1 MKKSFTFPVSWKKD
15 IFGPDGNEIPMPSS
29 SPAGIGS
36 LTRLRELRP
45 RLADAERRL
54 ATYILRHP
62 RQVLDSSITLVA
74 GRARVSEATVVR
86 LCRRIGCRGYQ
97 DLRIKLAGDLVL
109 PPRQIYEEIEP
120 DDDSSAVKRKVFG
133 ISIRALE
140 ETLDVLDDRALESA
154 VEAIT
159 AARRV
164 DFYGVGA
171 SGIVAM
177 DAQQKFLRIGI
188 DAQAFVDPHVQ
199 AASAALL
206 RRGDVAV
213 GISDSGSTRDTVHSL
228 GVARAAGATTVA
240 ITRYGPSPIDKVA
253 QIRLHT
259 ISSEGGIR
267 GAAIASRMAQLAVV
281 DAITMSVA
289 LHRYEQTLA
298 ALRATRD
305 AVADKK
311 F

>member
-1 MKKSFTFPVSWKKD
+1 MKNPFVSTTVHEKD
-15 IFGPDGNEIPMPSS
+15 IFAPLQKSTTMP
-29 SPAGIGS
+29 PVRHTGIGS
-36 LTRLRELRP
+36 LTRLRELQP

-97 DLRIKLAGDLVL
+97 DLRIRLAADLVL
-109 PPRQIYEEIEP
+109 PPRQIYEEIES
-120 DDDSSAVKRKVFG
+120 DDDSPAVKRKVFG

-188 DAQAFVDPHVQ
+188 DAQAFVDPHMQ
-199 AASAALL
+199 AVSAALL

-213 GISDSGSTRDTVHSL
+213 GISDSGSTRDTVHAL
-228 GVARAAGATTVA
+228 GVAQAAGATTAA

-253 QIRLHT
+253 DIRLHT
-259 ISSEGGIR
+259 TSSEGGIR

-281 DAITMSVA
+281 DAVTMSVA
-289 LHRYEQTLA
+289 LQRYEQTLA

-305 AVADKK
+305 AVAEKK

>member
-1 MKKSFTFPVSWKKD
+1 MMPPVRH
-15 IFGPDGNEIPMPSS
+15 
-29 SPAGIGS
+29 AGIGS

-62 RQVLDSSITLVA
+62 RQILDSSITLVA

-97 DLRIKLAGDLVL
+97 DLRIRLAADLVL
-109 PPRQIYEEIEP
+109 PPRQIYDEIDP
-120 DDDSSAVKRKVFG
+120 GDDCPAVKRKVFG

-140 ETLDVLDDRALESA
+140 ETLDVLEDGALEAA
-154 VEAIT
+154 VEAIA
-159 AARRV
+159 AARQV

-177 DAQQKFLRIGI
+177 DAQQKLLRIGI
-188 DAQAFVDPHVQ
+188 AAQAFVDPHVQ

-213 GISDSGSTRDTVHSL
+213 GISHSGSTRDTVHAL
-228 GVARAAGATTVA
+228 GVARSAGATTVA
-240 ITRYGPSPIDKVA
+240 ITRYGPSPIEAVA

-259 ISSEGGIR
+259 ISTEGGIR

-289 LHRYEQTLA
+289 LRRYEETLA

-305 AVADKK
+305 AVAEKK

>member
-1 MKKSFTFPVSWKKD
+1 MA
-15 IFGPDGNEIPMPSS
+15 
-29 SPAGIGS
+29 PAAPQNGLGS

-74 GRARVSEATVVR
+74 DRARVSEATVVR

-97 DLRIKLAGDLVL
+97 DLRIRLAADLVV
-109 PPRQIYEEIEP
+109 PPRQLYQDIEP
-120 DDDSSAVKRKVFG
+120 GDDGPAVKQKVFAL
-133 ISIRALE
+133 SVRALE
-140 ETLDVLDDRALESA
+140 ETLDVLDDAALERA
-154 VEAIT
+154 AAAIA

-171 SGIVAM
+171 SGIVAL

-188 DAQAFVDPHVQ
+188 EAQAFVDPHLQ

-213 GISDSGSTRDTVHSL
+213 GISESGSTRDTVHAL
-228 GVARAAGATTVA
+228 GVARAAGAVTVA
-240 ITRYGPSPIDKVA
+240 VTRYGPSPIVKVA
-253 QIRLHT
+253 AVRLHT
-259 ISSEGGIR
+259 LSRESGIR
-267 GAAIASRMAQLAVV
+267 GGALASRIAQLAVI
-281 DAITMSVA
+281 DALMMTVA
-289 LHRYEQTLA
+289 LRRYDVTLA

-305 AVADKK
+305 AVAEKK

>member
-1 MKKSFTFPVSWKKD
+1 MKDSFTPTAWCEKDFFAPPQKTTMMPPVRH
-15 IFGPDGNEIPMPSS
+15 
-29 SPAGIGS
+29 AGIGS

-62 RQVLDSSITLVA
+62 RQILDSSITLVA

-97 DLRIKLAGDLVL
+97 DLRIRLAADLVL
-109 PPRQIYEEIEP
+109 PPRQIYDEIDP
-120 DDDSSAVKRKVFG
+120 GDDCPAVKRKVFG

-140 ETLDVLDDRALESA
+140 ETLDVLEDGALEAA
-154 VEAIT
+154 VEAIA
-159 AARRV
+159 AARQV

-177 DAQQKFLRIGI
+177 DAQQKLLRIGI
-188 DAQAFVDPHVQ
+188 AAQAFVDPHVQ

-213 GISDSGSTRDTVHSL
+213 GISHSGSTRDTVHAL
-228 GVARAAGATTVA
+228 GVARSAGATTVA
-240 ITRYGPSPIDKVA
+240 ITRYGPSPIEAVA

-259 ISSEGGIR
+259 ISTEGGIR

-289 LHRYEQTLA
+289 LRRYEETLA

-305 AVADKK
+305 AVAEKK

>member
-1 MKKSFTFPVSWKKD
+1 MAPTLTQT
-15 IFGPDGNEIPMPSS
+15 GM
-29 SPAGIGS
+29 GS
-36 LTRLRELRP
+36 LTRLREMRP
-45 RLADAERRL
+45 RLAEAERRL

-62 RQVLDSSITLVA
+62 RLVLDSSITLVA
-74 GRARVSEATVVR
+74 DRARVSEATVVR

-97 DLRIKLAGDLVL
+97 DLRIRLAADLVV
-109 PPRQIYEEIEP
+109 PPRQLYQDIEAT
-120 DDDSSAVKRKVFG
+120 DDGPAVKQKVFAL
-133 ISIRALE
+133 SARALE
-140 ETLDVLDDRALESA
+140 ETLDVLDDAALERAAAA
-154 VEAIT
+154 VA

-171 SGIVAM
+171 SGIVAL

-188 DAQAFVDPHVQ
+188 ETQAFIDPHLQ

-213 GISDSGSTRDTVHSL
+213 GISDSGSTRDTVHAL
-228 GVARAAGATTVA
+228 GVARAAGAVTVA

-253 QIRLHT
+253 QICLHT
-259 ISSEGGIR
+259 LSPESGIR
-267 GAAIASRMAQLAVV
+267 GGALASRIAQLAVV
-281 DAITMSVA
+281 DVLMMTVA
-289 LHRYEQTLA
+289 LRRYEATLA

-305 AVADKK
+305 AVAEKK